1 MNYLS
6 PRNQFAGYPIGQE
19 VKAGESC
26 QPCQVINYDHIWPA
40 LSRILEKEVRLSER
54 RS

>member
-40 LSRILEKEVRLSER
+40 LIENT
-54 RS
+54 